1 MGASAP
7 AYRIMKNEVREKFIA
22 RFGREPSCIG
32 CAPGRL
38 EILGNHTDYNQGTV
52 LSVAVDRYIL
62 FAAAPTEGTL
72 CTLADADFGEDKQF
86 DIGNFGPHVKG
97 DWSGYVKGMVLALR
111 KRGVDVPAFNA
122 VLRGNVPLSAGMSSS
137 AALEMSVGLAL
148 CSLAG
153 KELPWLEMAKAGQ
166 ECENTYIGA
175 NTGLLDQFSSLRGK
189 ADCLIYSDFRTL
201 ETSTIAMPAGYA
213 FVVINSMVK
222 HFLTNEY
229 NDRRVGCQKALE
241 HIAKRIPGVKA
252 LRDVSMAQVEE
263 CASGLDAVSYGCAK
277 HVVGEIE
284 RVAAGIACLN
294 SGDIVGFG
302 QLMFQSHESSR
313 LNFKNSCD
321 ELDEIVALA
330 KANPLCLGARLS
342 GGGFGGISVH
352 LVKAGDAN
360 AYAKTIVEQYRR
372 KTGATL
378 QDIICVPSDGAA
390 LI

>member
-1 MGASAP
+1 
-7 AYRIMKNEVREKFIA
+7 MKNEVRDKFIA

-52 LSVAVDRYIL
+52 LSTAVDRYIL
-62 FAAAPTEGTL
+62 FAAAPAEGTQ
-72 CTLADADFGEDKQF
+72 CTLVDADFGEDKHF
-86 DIGNFGPHVKG
+86 DIGNIA
-97 DWSGYVKGMVLALR
+97 GYVKGMVLALR

-166 ECENTYIGA
+166 ECENNYIGA

-189 ADCLIYSDFRTL
+189 ADCLIHSDFRSL

-241 HIAKRIPGVKA
+241 HIAQRIPGVKA
-252 LRDVSMAQVEE
+252 LRDVSMAQLEE

-284 RVAAGIACLN
+284 RVATGIACLN
-294 SGDIVGFG
+294 TGDIAGLG

-352 LVKAGDAN
+352 LVKAEN
-360 AYAKTIVEQYRR
+360 AKSYAQAIVEQYKQ